1 MLLVFA
7 QDVGYMEGTDGNGA
21 NESSSLRLLGT
32 VDVIVALAFVLDNP
46 PVKAAKV
53 LAIFV
58 LPPCDGIF
66 SNE

>member
-1 MLLVFA
+1 MLVFA
-7 QDVGYMEGTDGNGA
+7 QDVGLMEGTDGNGA

-58 LPPCDGIF
+58 LPPYDGIF
-66 SNE
+66 SKE